1 MIQAVITDCFGMLY
15 PDPVTNYRHDGRTA
29 DHIVA
34 ALQDIH
40 DRASTGEIKQQDYVK
55 RAAWLLKK
63 PDDKVAA
70 EFFGGTN
77 RDEAALA
84 YLIGLR
90 PRYKVVL
97 LSNAG
102 AGMIEARFSLQELER
117 FFDMVVLSYVLKTAK
132 PDPAIY
138 RWTCEQ
144 LGLQPEE
151 MVVIDDTPANC
162 EAARAIGM
170 KAVQYRSFEQTRE
183 EIEAILAAD
192 RPGAV
197 DS

>member
-1 MIQAVITDCFGMLY
+1 MLY
-15 PDPVTNYRHDGRTA
+15 PDPVAVYRHDGRTP
-29 DHIVA
+29 DHIVT

-40 DRASTGEIKQQDYVK
+40 DRASIGEIDQQSYIQ

-63 PDDKVAA
+63 AEDKVAA
-70 EFFGGTN
+70 EFFGVTN
-77 RDEAALA
+77 RDEVALA
-84 YLIGLR
+84 YLSSLR

-102 AGMIEARFSLQELER
+102 AGMVESRFSPQELDQY
-117 FFDMVVLSYVLKTAK
+117 FDRVVLSYMLKTAK

-138 RWTCEQ
+138 RWACEQ

-151 MVVIDDTPANC
+151 VAVIDDTPSNC

-170 KAVQYRSFEQTRE
+170 QAVQYRSFDQTKE
-183 EIEAILAAD
+183 DLEAVLTAD
-192 RPGAV
+192 KPTAT
-197 DS
+197 DH